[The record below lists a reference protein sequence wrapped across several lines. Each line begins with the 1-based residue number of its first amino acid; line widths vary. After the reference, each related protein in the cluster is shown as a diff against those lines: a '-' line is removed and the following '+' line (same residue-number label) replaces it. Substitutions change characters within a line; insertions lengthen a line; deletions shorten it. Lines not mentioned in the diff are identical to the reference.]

1 MIIVGR
7 MGRSVCSIVPRWGG
21 GGGGGGDDE
30 RLGGHLSGVVS

>member
-21 GGGGGGDDE
+21 GGGGGDDE
-30 RLGGHLSGVVS
+30 G